1 VRDDPKIG
9 ESFKK
14 NKTFEVSTGKE
25 AAELAGDYWGQSSL
39 SGNERN
45 RLFLSDS
52 GKSFSDV
59 SLISGADHRGD
70 GRSVVLLDYDRDG
83 RMDIASINTN
93 APKLV
98 LYRNEVPSTY
108 RFAAFQ
114 FFGSNNKNATTPEAS
129 NRDGY
134 GTRIVLELDGRTIV
148 EELRAGVGFSAQ
160 NSKTLLIGLGEAK
173 TIPLATVF
181 WPSGKKT
188 EYRNLPVD
196 QLIAFSESS
205 SEFTRKP
212 YKR

>member
-1 VRDDPKIG
+1 MRDDPKIG
-9 ESFKK
+9 DSFKR

-25 AAELAGDYWGQSSL
+25 AAELAGDYWGRSSL
-39 SGNERN
+39 SGGERN

-52 GKSFSDV
+52 GKEFSDV

-98 LYRNEVPSTY
+98 LYRNEVPTTHN
-108 RFAAFQ
+108 FAAFQ
-114 FFGSNNKNATTPEAS
+114 FAGSNEKSEGSREVS

-134 GTRIVLELDGRTIV
+134 GTRLVLDLDGQTIV

-160 NSKTLLIGLGEAK
+160 NSKTLLIGLGDAK
-173 TIPLATVF
+173 VIPVATVY

-188 EYRNLPVD
+188 VYRQLPVD
-196 QLIAFSESS
+196 QLISFSEGS
-205 SEFTRKP
+205 SEFTPMP
-212 YKR
+212 YQR